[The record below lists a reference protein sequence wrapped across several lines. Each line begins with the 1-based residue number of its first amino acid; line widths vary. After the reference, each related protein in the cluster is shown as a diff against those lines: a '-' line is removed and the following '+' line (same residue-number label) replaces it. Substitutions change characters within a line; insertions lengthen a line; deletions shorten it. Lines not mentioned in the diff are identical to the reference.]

1 MSQHVCPFWVGYLLL
16 SPLRKLITNPD
27 RILKPFVRSGMTVL
41 DAGTAMGFFSLPL
54 ARLVGESGQVM
65 CIDLQER
72 MIASLKKRAVK
83 AGLEDRMEFR
93 VCTAES
99 LAIEDLKGRLDFAL
113 AIAVVHEVPDPRR
126 FLTEIFNALKIGG
139 SLLFSEP
146 AGHVTR
152 DGFSSSLSLARAVG
166 FEIQNTRKI
175 VRSHSALLTK

>member
-1 MSQHVCPFWVGYLLL
+1 MSQHVCPFWVGYVLL
-16 SPLRKLITNPD
+16 SPVRKLVTNPD
-27 RILKPFVRSGMTVL
+27 RILKPYVKSGMTVL

-54 ARLVGESGQVM
+54 ARLVGESGLVV

-83 AGLEDRMEFR
+83 AGLAARMELR

-99 LAIEDLKGRLDFAL
+99 LAIDDLKGRIDFAL

-126 FLTEIFNALKIGG
+126 FLSGIFDALKKGG

-175 VRSHSALLTK
+175 FRSHSALLTK